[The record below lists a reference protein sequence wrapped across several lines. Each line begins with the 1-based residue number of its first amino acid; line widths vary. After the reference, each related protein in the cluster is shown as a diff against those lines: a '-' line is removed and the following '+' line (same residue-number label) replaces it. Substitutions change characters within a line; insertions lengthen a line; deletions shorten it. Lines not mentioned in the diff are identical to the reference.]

1 MGNREGD
8 AFDVYPMTS
17 CTMPTGTSALPGS
30 SSVPLPLFL
39 PSQINEEGKIGN
51 REGDAFYVYP
61 MTSCT
66 MPTGTSA
73 LPGSLSVPLPPF
85 HLP

>member
-30 SSVPLPLFL
+30 SSVPLLL
-39 PSQINEEGKIGN
+39 YCNGH
-51 REGDAFYVYP
+51 FY
-61 MTSCT
+61 SIRN
-66 MPTGTSA
+66 PTGYASMLGFA
-73 LPGSLSVPLPPF
+73 
-85 HLP
+85 